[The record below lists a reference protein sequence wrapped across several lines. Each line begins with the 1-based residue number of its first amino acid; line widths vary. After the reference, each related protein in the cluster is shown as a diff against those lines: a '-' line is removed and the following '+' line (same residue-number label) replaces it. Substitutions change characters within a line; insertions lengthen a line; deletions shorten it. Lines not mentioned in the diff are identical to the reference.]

1 MLSREVD
8 WTGERL
14 WLLLDLQFWH
24 VVTYEVVPG
33 ELTDRIEADISGG
46 TDWNMGGRYVN
57 GPNPCQGHKAG
68 CDIREASGDAPQTSA
83 GMRRLTL

>member
-33 ELTDRIEADISGG
+33 PRGELTDRIEADISEG
-46 TDWNMGGRYVN
+46 TDWDRGG
-57 GPNPCQGHKAG
+57 
-68 CDIREASGDAPQTSA
+68 D
-83 GMRRLTL
+83 M

>member
-33 ELTDRIEADISGG
+33 PRGEVTDRIEADISEG
-46 TDWNMGGRYVN
+46 TDWNIGGEICGWPQSLS
-57 GPNPCQGHKAG
+57 GPQG
-68 CDIREASGDAPQTSA
+68 
-83 GMRRLTL
+83 RL